1 MASHQLTVS
10 EDLFLSI
17 LSFVG
22 ATHADLIFLWTT
34 CREVS
39 RNFKY
44 TVERLFIARH
54 LRKTYIRIDV
64 GENRTMGLNKFS
76 LGVVF
81 CFAQVDPDDRERAI
95 FRIQEDCP
103 DDFKPMLRQRFD
115 SLFNQAGSPAQQPR
129 AIVQIRRH
137 ANDTSVPDMFP
148 DREKLEIKVNWVG
161 VYSEFFKEEKEYTRR
176 LEVFMDKLD
185 QSATEMHQKLE
196 LGELDLMSFLQSAV
210 GTFPDGSRDLR
221 RAIRAER
228 IARNVKKESGID
240 WDDSDDPGYQRLKE
254 ISFAVRFDDQ
264 YSSSGSASGG
274 ETENDDDEDRGTE

>member
-1 MASHQLTVS
+1 
-10 EDLFLSI
+10 
-17 LSFVG
+17 
-22 ATHADLIFLWTT
+22 
-34 CREVS
+34 
-39 RNFKY
+39 
-44 TVERLFIARH
+44 
-54 LRKTYIRIDV
+54 
-64 GENRTMGLNKFS
+64 MGLNKFS

-103 DDFKPMLRQRFD
+103 DHFKPMLRQRFD

-176 LEVFMDKLD
+176 LEVFVRSSFFVHHVYRTYRHGTQMDKLD

-274 ETENDDDEDRGTE
+274 ETENDDDEDREGQNDGGEKSR